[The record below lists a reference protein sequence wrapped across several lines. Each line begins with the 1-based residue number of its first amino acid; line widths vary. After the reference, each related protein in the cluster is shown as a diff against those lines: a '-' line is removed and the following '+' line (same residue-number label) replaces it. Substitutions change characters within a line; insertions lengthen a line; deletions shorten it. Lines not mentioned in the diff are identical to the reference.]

1 VDPII
6 TAVDM
11 FAVGAADGKRR
22 KKMWR
27 EEEEEEESENRFLKC
42 NRIKSLF
49 RVDCCSK
56 SVPMPTTHLLSHPF
70 NLNQKIN
77 FQLTVPN

>member
-1 VDPII
+1 
-6 TAVDM
+6 M

-49 RVDCCSK
+49 RDVLLFQSRA
-56 SVPMPTTHLLSHPF
+56 MPTTHLLSHPF